1 MADRLAKLEKVYRR
15 NPDSPLFARL
25 ADLYLKRGKTEH
37 ALEICL
43 QGCQKFPEYATG
55 FMVLARCYEAGGAV
69 EKARDALDQALRI
82 DPVNPKGYERLSAIY
97 HKLGVPTLA
106 LKTLQQAALLD
117 PFAEELPSRVD
128 ELTYEVRLEST
139 RESDVGEV
147 DPYVTPDQATAGVA
161 ASDAPEAAAESAP
174 DEAVEGEPTLNGEQD
189 ISVGDGDSVSE
200 AQDAGQVAE
209 CETGKSVSNDEASDF
224 GVIISEGDENGPSE
238 PDEDGHD
245 GLNESTAVVGDKGT
259 EPDEDDLF
267 TYDDEECLQDGGGET
282 TLDGRSAETRL
293 VAGLGEG
300 FEGADWDGDEESP
313 ALNGDIS
320 ADKSSSS
327 DVAEQSGT
335 EVVESGDASELS
347 DLEVPDGMPNE
358 REEPTV
364 EISAEQ
370 GREEVESAGGE
381 EDESEEAGDGEE
393 HGHARGSGLGTRG
406 DDELLR
412 LFQEIETQGSD
423 EVDAPIEVGD
433 LVDISAEEER
443 QRITTPTLAE
453 IYTIQGLTQKA
464 IETYRELLDQD
475 PNNDFIRRKLEE
487 LESSGSKK

>member
-224 GVIISEGDENGPSE
+224 GVVISEGDENGLSE

-300 FEGADWDGDEESP
+300 FEWADWDGDEESP

-335 EVVESGDASELS
+335 EVVESGDASERS

>member
-224 GVIISEGDENGPSE
+224 GVVISEGDENGPSE

-335 EVVESGDASELS
+335 EVVESGDASERS
-347 DLEVPDGMPNE
+347 GLEVPDGMPNE

>member
-69 EKARDALDQALRI
+69 EEARDALDQALRI
-82 DPVNPKGYERLSAIY
+82 DPVNPKGYEHLSVIY

-106 LKTLQQAALLD
+106 LKTLQQAAMLD
-117 PFAEELPSRVD
+117 PFAEELPPRVD

-139 RESDVGEV
+139 LERDVGEV

-161 ASDAPEAAAESAP
+161 ASDDPEAVAESVP
-174 DEAVEGEPTLNGEQD
+174 DEAVEGEAALSGEQD
-189 ISVGDGDSVSE
+189 ISVSDGESVSE
-200 AQDAGQVAE
+200 ANDVGQVAE
-209 CETGKSVSNDEASDF
+209 CETGESVSNDEASDF
-224 GVIISEGDENGPSE
+224 GVVISEGGENGPSE
-238 PDEDGHD
+238 PGEDEHD
-245 GLNESTAVVGDKGT
+245 GLNEFTAVVGDKEI
-259 EPDEDDLF
+259 EPDENDLF
-267 TYDDEECLQDGGGET
+267 VCDDEEVLQEAEGEA

-293 VAGLGEG
+293 VAGPGEG
-300 FEGADWDGDEESP
+300 FEGVDWDGAEESP
-313 ALNGDIS
+313 VLDGDVP
-320 ADKSSSS
+320 ADKSPAS
-327 DVAEQSGT
+327 DVAEEAGT
-335 EVVESGDASELS
+335 EVVELDDASERS
-347 DLEVPDGMPNE
+347 DLEAPDGIPDE

-364 EISAEQ
+364 EVSAEQ
-370 GREEVESAGGE
+370 GREEVGFADGE
-381 EDESEEAGDGEE
+381 EDESEEVGEGEE
-393 HGHARGSGLGTRG
+393 HGHARGGGLGTRG

-433 LVDISAEEER
+433 LIDISAEEER

>member
-300 FEGADWDGDEESP
+300 FEWADWDGDEESP

-335 EVVESGDASELS
+335 EVVESGDASERS

>member
-1 MADRLAKLEKVYRR
+1 MAKLEKVYRR

-335 EVVESGDASELS
+335 EVVESGDASERS

>member
-335 EVVESGDASELS
+335 EVVESGDASERS

>member
-1 MADRLAKLEKVYRR
+1 MAKLEKVYRR

-224 GVIISEGDENGPSE
+224 GVVISEGDENGPSE

-267 TYDDEECLQDGGGET
+267 TYDDEECLQDGEGET

-300 FEGADWDGDEESP
+300 FEWADWDGDEESP

-335 EVVESGDASELS
+335 EVVESGDASERS